1 MNESTTVVPIKDNPI
16 CRLREAMRQEMR
28 TCIEQVVW
36 EEFEAALGAPCH
48 ERTDERRGYRHGCY
62 ERHLLTAGGEVTL
75 TMPRGRMEQPDGS
88 RREWRSA
95 VVPKDQRRCRDIDEA
110 ILGCYLGGINTRRIR
125 RSLAPLLGPKSLS
138 KSTISRL
145 VARLKEHFEA
155 WRRRD
160 LTEEHYRVVYLDA
173 MRLRVRLARRVLSV
187 PVQAV
192 VGVRPDGQKVLVALG
207 IAPSESTGAW
217 KSVVEDLARRG
228 LAAPALG
235 VVDGNAGLL
244 ASIAAVWPDAH
255 VQRCTKHKLENLL
268 AKAPKH
274 AHGELRRD
282 YRAITQAESLAQ
294 ADRAYTA
301 FCRKWRP
308 LCASV
313 VESIEE
319 AGPHLLTFYRFPRS
333 QWKSLRTTNPIE
345 RVNEEFRRRVKTQ
358 GSFSTEQAALVL
370 LYGLIAAGQIRLNKI
385 AGCRDMPAA
394 TAPLNNAA

>member
-1 MNESTTVVPIKDNPI
+1 MNESTTVVPIKETPVS
-16 CRLREAMRQEMR
+16 RLREAMRLEIRQ
-28 TCIEQVVW
+28 CIEEVVW
-36 EEFEAALGAPCH
+36 EEFEAALGAPRH
-48 ERTDERRGYRHGCY
+48 ERTDERRGYRHGRY
-62 ERHLLTAGGEVTL
+62 ERHLLTVGGGVRL
-75 TMPRGRMEQPDGS
+75 TMPRARMAQPDGS

-95 VVPKDQRRCRDIDEA
+95 VVPKYQRRCREIDEA

-125 RSLAPLLGPKSLS
+125 RSLAPLLGEKALS
-138 KSTISRL
+138 KSTISRI
-145 VARLKEHFEA
+145 VARLKEHFDA
-155 WRRRD
+155 WRRRALD
-160 LTEEHYRVVYLDA
+160 AERYAVVFLDA

-187 PVQAV
+187 PVEAV

-217 KSVVEDLARRG
+217 KAVVEDLARRG
-228 LAAPALG
+228 LAAPAL
-235 VVDGNAGLL
+235 VVADGNPGLL
-244 ASIAAVWPDAH
+244 ASIAAVWPGAP

-268 AKAPKH
+268 AKAPTH
-274 AHGELRRD
+274 AHAELRRD
-282 YRAITQAESLAQ
+282 YRAITQADSLAQ
-294 ADRAYTA
+294 AERAYTA
-301 FCRKWRP
+301 FCRKWRA

-313 VESIEE
+313 VESLEE

-385 AGCRDMPAA
+385 AGWREMPAVIA
-394 TAPLNNAA
+394 TLNNAA